1 MHTQTSEYDVMINY
15 CVCIVR
21 PDPIYPVI
29 HIYPMCVNIEMRP
42 APVSPRREV
51 VNPVRPER
59 EQR

>member
-1 MHTQTSEYDVMINY
+1 MRGQSKKFARIFTLTANILT
-15 CVCIVR
+15 
-21 PDPIYPVI
+21 
-29 HIYPMCVNIEMRP
+29 PMCVNIEMRP

>member
-1 MHTQTSEYDVMINY
+1 MHTQKSEYDVMINC

-21 PDPIYPVI
+21 PDPIYP
-29 HIYPMCVNIEMRP
+29 PEFACVNIEMRP

>member
-1 MHTQTSEYDVMINY
+1 MHTQKSEYDVMINC

-21 PDPIYPVI
+21 PDPIC
-29 HIYPMCVNIEMRP
+29 PMCVNIEMRP